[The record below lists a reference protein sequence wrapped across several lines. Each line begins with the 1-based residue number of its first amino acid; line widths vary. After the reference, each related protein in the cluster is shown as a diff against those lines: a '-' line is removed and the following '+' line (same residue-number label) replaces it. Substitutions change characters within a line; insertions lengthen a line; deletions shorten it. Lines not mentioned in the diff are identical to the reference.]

1 MATAKTVPASTAQSA
16 EVERRSAA
24 LEEIRGELLA
34 LEESPLYAFRTQH
47 GYHPVIGEG
56 SPLAPIMFIGEA
68 PGEREAK
75 TGRPFIGQ
83 AGRVLN
89 ELLAT
94 IGLERDDIYITNVVK
109 DRPPEN
115 RNPTPAEIALYT
127 PFLERQIAIIQ
138 PKVIVTL
145 GRFAM
150 DFILGKFAMSE
161 RGQKISQL
169 HGQVLAARG
178 PDGDLAVVPLFHPA
192 SALYT
197 DKIEILRADVQ
208 VLKQFL

>member
-1 MATAKTVPASTAQSA
+1 MAADAAAAHAA
-16 EVERRSAA
+16 EIEQRTAA
-24 LEEIRGELLA
+24 LEQIRSEILA
-34 LEESPLYAFRTQH
+34 LEQSPLYAFRAQH

-56 SPLAPIMFIGEA
+56 SPVAPIMFIGEA

-75 TGRPFIGQ
+75 TGRPFVGQ

-89 ELLAT
+89 ELLAS
-94 IGLERDDIYITNVVK
+94 IGLERGDIYITNVVK

-115 RNPTPAEIALYT
+115 RDPTPAEIALYT
-127 PFLERQIAIIQ
+127 PFLERQIALIQ

-150 DFILGKFAMSE
+150 DFILGKFAMPE

-169 HGQVLAARG
+169 HGQVLAAQG
-178 PDGDLAVVPLFHPA
+178 PSGEIAVVPLFHPA

-197 DKIEILRADVQ
+197 DKIDTLRADIQ